1 MPGHVIVTGATGF
14 IGSHLSTRLLGEG
27 CRLTIVTRHPD
38 SPSARWLA
46 SRGARV
52 VTADLTDADALL
64 RAADDEPCDALIH
77 LGASVNLAGDDMRAT
92 NVAGTANVL
101 RLAEASRAGYLVFA
115 SSIEAQGLARTEE
128 LPLDETRAC
137 RPPTPYGES
146 KCDGEAQVAAFAER
160 TGIPALVARIG
171 NTYGP
176 GSLGFVH
183 FFLRTLLTDG
193 AAGPALPL
201 LGARLLQP
209 IFVTDLVEALV
220 RALRVKLAGVF
231 NFTGDAPASIGDWVL
246 ALAELLGVE
255 ELARLRLAPRDEPP
269 PAGAT
274 AVAEAV
280 YFLLADGDR
289 IHRGFTD
296 ARLRAAIGDYQR
308 HSLHRGL
315 AATLA
320 WYAEAGALQPFL
332 Q

>member
-52 VTADLTDADALL
+52 VTADLTEADALL
-64 RAADDEPCDALIH
+64 RAAGDKPCQALVH

-115 SSIEAQGLARTEE
+115 SSIEAQGLARPDE

-146 KCDGEAQVAAFAER
+146 KCDGEAQIAAFAER
-160 TGIPALVARIG
+160 TGIPALIARIG

-183 FFLRTLLTDG
+183 FFLRTLLTHD

-220 RALRVKLAGVF
+220 RALRVKLAGVY